1 MSGMSARPVLAVL
14 GGSFNPPHLG
24 HAMLPG
30 HLLARTD
37 VQRVLVAPCAYHPL
51 GKGLAPFDRRMFWV
65 RQAMSRYGERVEVSD
80 IEAELAAHNDGR
92 PSYAITLLDAVAA
105 REPGSR
111 IRLVIGSDLAGSDG
125 APRWRH
131 WDRIREL
138 YDPLVVPRPGW
149 CASNASTLPEISS
162 TQARSVFAE
171 IRRTSLDGRDALH
184 RLTSLVPRAVAE
196 DLLHWAALDESSM
209 WQ

>member
-1 MSGMSARPVLAVL
+1 MPGMSVRPVLAVL

-24 HAMLPG
+24 HVMLPG
-30 HLLARTD
+30 HLLARAD

-51 GKGLAPFDRRMFWV
+51 GKSLAPFERRMRWV

-80 IEAELAAHNDGR
+80 IEAELAAQNDGR
-92 PSYAITLLDAVAA
+92 PSYAVTLLDAAA
-105 REPGSR
+105 EREPASR

-125 APRWRH
+125 SPRWRR
-131 WDRIREL
+131 WDRIRER

-149 CASNASTLPEISS
+149 CAPEASTLPEVSS
-162 TQARSVFAE
+162 TQVRSLFAE
-171 IRRTSLDGRDALH
+171 IRRTSLDRRDALH
-184 RLTSLVPRAVAE
+184 RLTSLVPRSVAE
-196 DLLHWAALDESSM
+196 DLLRWAALDESSM